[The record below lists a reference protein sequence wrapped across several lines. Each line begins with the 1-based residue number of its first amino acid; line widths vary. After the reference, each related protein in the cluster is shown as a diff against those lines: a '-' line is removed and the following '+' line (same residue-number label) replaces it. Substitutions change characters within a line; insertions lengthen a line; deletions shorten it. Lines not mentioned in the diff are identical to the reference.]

1 MQIQASVVLFL
12 NLFGFC
18 LLSIFFYSNMPPT
31 KDYNTKSAFGRSHSN
46 NGMSMSAK
54 IYHPATNLMPL
65 TPPQSP
71 TGVAPSFGS
80 GKSTSSTWG
89 RQNSNGKYSWCTT
102 QPHSG
107 KGPGLGLTF
116 LKNSENSNVQTQII
130 PINNWILLLI
140 TKVLFKL
147 NNFFVACK

>member
-1 MQIQASVVLFL
+1 MNFI
-12 NLFGFC
+12 NETI
-18 LLSIFFYSNMPPT
+18 LSIVSDPNMPPT

-89 RQNSNGKYSWCTT
+89 RQNSNGKYS
-102 QPHSG
+102 
-107 KGPGLGLTF
+107 
-116 LKNSENSNVQTQII
+116 
-130 PINNWILLLI
+130 
-140 TKVLFKL
+140 
-147 NNFFVACK
+147 